1 MSDVF
6 YDIVMATVNMQQAQ
20 LENEQRNAVTT
31 NEFAKS
37 LYAYYDWANQ
47 QLKNDSKAVQNAA
60 NPPDGSKPDAS
71 KVQAAETQFNLDNQ
85 LFQNFENT
93 FNTTVQASQTQTQQ
107 VAQDQRMTVQ
117 FSTDAVGVESYVGN
131 LLASRLG

>member
-6 YDIVMATVNMQQAQ
+6 YDIVMATINMQQAQ
-20 LENEQRNAVTT
+20 LQNEQTSAVTT
-31 NEFAKS
+31 DEFAKS

-47 QLKNDSKAVQNAA
+47 QLKADSDAVTTAA
-60 NPPDGSKPDAS
+60 NPPDGKPDAS
-71 KVQAAETQFNLDNQ
+71 KVQAAETKFNLDNQ
-85 LFQNFENT
+85 IFQNFENT

-117 FSTDAVGVESYVGN
+117 FSTDAVGVESYLGN
-131 LLASRLG
+131 LLSSRLG